1 MIGGDLMPVI
11 TIEGPQLSIEQKR
24 ELVQAVTESA
34 SNVMKMPKHSIIVMI
49 KEIDRENVGVGG
61 LLLSDKK

>member
-1 MIGGDLMPVI
+1 MPVI

>member
-1 MIGGDLMPVI
+1 MPVI
-11 TIEGPQLSIEQKR
+11 TIEGPKLSIEQKR

-49 KEIDRENVGVGG
+49 KEIERENVGVGG

>member
-1 MIGGDLMPVI
+1 MPVI

-34 SNVMKMPKHSIIVMI
+34 SNVMEMPKHSIIVMI